1 MGLAVGLFFGM
12 LPTFGLQIAL
22 ALLFGLFLR
31 GHFPTAVLGT
41 FITNPL
47 TTPGI
52 LVAQYGMGRWLA
64 CHLWLWDAG
73 PSPILH
79 HGIWLALGSLTSA
92 SACALGGYLG
102 IWMVWGWLGEHADR
116 LFAGA
121 SKAEESQDKAESR
134 SGT

>member
-52 LVAQYGMGRWLA
+52 LVAQYGAGRWLA
-64 CHLWLWDAG
+64 CHLWLEDPG
-73 PSPILH
+73 LSPVLH
-79 HGIWLALGSLTSA
+79 HGIWLAMGSLASA
-92 SACALGGYLG
+92 FACALGGYLG
-102 IWMVWGWLGEHADR
+102 IWALWGWLGDHAAR
-116 LFAGA
+116 LFAGHSVHA
-121 SKAEESQDKAESR
+121 DHEDKTK
-134 SGT
+134 SGAGV